1 MALFIYAS
9 ATSPLRARIRP
20 TPGID
25 INFIVSLNLVKHLE
39 SRLVSLAQNFD
50 LKGIYVI
57 DDTIVPLHAYEM
69 APQVIDVVLNE
80 ALAVSS
86 DRPSMAP
93 NLLRSATSHS
103 RQACIDHLTPPYPLQ
118 PCSP

>member
-9 ATSPLRARIRP
+9 ATSPAPSSHTANPRNRYKLHC
-20 TPGID
+20 
-25 INFIVSLNLVKHLE
+25 FLNLVKHLE

-69 APQVIDVVLNE
+69 APQVIDVVLND

-86 DRPSMAP
+86 DRPSMAA
-93 NLLRSATSHS
+93 NLLRSATSIPIRLLS
-103 RQACIDHLTPPYPLQ
+103 TI
-118 PCSP
+118 

>member
-1 MALFIYAS
+1 MALFIHAS
-9 ATSPLRARIRP
+9 AIGPAQVRIRP
-20 TPGID
+20 TAGID
-25 INFIVSLNLVKHLE
+25 INFILSLKLVKHVQ
-39 SRLVSLAQNFD
+39 SRLVSLAQNLD
-50 LKGIYVI
+50 LKGIHVI

-69 APQVIDVVLNE
+69 APQVIDVVLNN

-86 DRPSMAP
+86 DEPSMTP

-103 RQACIDHLTPPYPLQ
+103 RQACIDHSTPTYSLQ

>member
-1 MALFIYAS
+1 LLPFRHI
-9 ATSPLRARIRP
+9 
-20 TPGID
+20 
-25 INFIVSLNLVKHLE
+25 LVKHVE

-69 APQVIDVVLNE
+69 AAQVIDVVLND

-86 DRPSMAP
+86 DKPRW
-93 NLLRSATSHS
+93 LLISFVAR
-103 RQACIDHLTPPYPLQ
+103 HLIPVALVSTI
-118 PCSP
+118 